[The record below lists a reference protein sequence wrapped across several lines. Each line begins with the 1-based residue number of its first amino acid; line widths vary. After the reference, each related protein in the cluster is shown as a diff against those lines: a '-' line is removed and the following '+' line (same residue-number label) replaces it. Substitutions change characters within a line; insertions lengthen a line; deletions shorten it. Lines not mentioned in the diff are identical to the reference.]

1 MINKNRIKLIKSL
14 SIRKSR
20 LKHQLFI
27 VEGKKNVNELLKSDF
42 EIESIWSNSN
52 WAKLNPS
59 VKVSVISNLELEKI
73 SNQKNPNDVLAI
85 VRMKNFNNT
94 SKNGLVVVLDNINDP
109 GNLGTIIRACDW
121 FGVSSIVCSNNSV
134 DMYNPKTVQS
144 SMGSVFRVNIIY
156 TDLIKYLVD
165 IKSSIVGAFLEGESI
180 RDFPFD
186 ENIHLVMG
194 NEANG
199 ISEEITKL
207 ISRKIKINNYVEG
220 AESLNVAIAAS
231 IFLYEIRS

>member
-1 MINKNRIKLIKSL
+1 MINKNLIKLIKSL

-20 LKHQLFI
+20 LKHQLFV
-27 VEGKKNVNELLKSDF
+27 VEGKKNINELLKSDF

-85 VRMKNFNNT
+85 VKMKNFNNT

-144 SMGSVFRVNIIY
+144 SMGSIFRVNIIY
-156 TDLIKYLVD
+156 TDLIKYLDD
-165 IKSSIVGAFLEGESI
+165 IQSSIVGAFLEGESI
-180 RDFPFD
+180 RDFHFD
-186 ENIHLVMG
+186 ENLHLVMG

-199 ISEEITKL
+199 ISDEITKL

-220 AESLNVAIAAS
+220 AESLNVAIATS